1 MKSRTCLYLLICL
14 LAVPTLAST
23 DANSL
28 EDAVLGG
35 EFDLN
40 LRVRAESVD
49 ADGTEDAL
57 AITERLRLGYGSKT
71 YKDFSFYDEFEDIQ
85 ALDDDRYNASGLN
98 NNPTKA
104 TVADP
109 EATEL
114 NQGYL
119 NYHKADLGFNGRF
132 GRQRI
137 ILDDAR
143 FIGNVGWRQN
153 EQTFDA
159 ASFSLSLPFDVEA
172 HYSYLWHIN
181 RIYGQS
187 TGTVSTSDYDSDSH
201 LFNVSTTDEA
211 LGTLTGFAYLLDF
224 DSSPANSSDT
234 FGLRYNQSLA
244 LSDEYSLAP
253 VLSYAYQK
261 DNNANP
267 TNYDADYYLAQLS
280 LKKNELGTIG
290 VGYEVLGS
298 DNGAMAFRTPLAT
311 GHAFNGWYD
320 AFLTTPA
327 YGLQDLYVFAS
338 TTLPCGTVAK
348 IYGHHFSQDVGGQDL
363 GDEVDAVLSKKLSDH
378 VSVLVK
384 YSHFNAKAPTTSAT
398 DGDKFWFQTEI
409 KTN

>member
-1 MKSRTCLYLLICL
+1 MYLLICL

-23 DANSL
+23 DASSL

-35 EFDLN
+35 TFDLN
-40 LRVRAESVD
+40 LRVRAEGVD

-71 YKDFSFYDEFEDIQ
+71 YNDFSFYIDFENIQ
-85 ALDDDRYNASGLN
+85 ALDDDRYNAAGLN
-98 NNPTKA
+98 SNPTKA

-109 EATEL
+109 EVTEL

-119 NYHKADLGFNGRF
+119 NYHRSDLGFNGRF

-143 FIGNVGWRQN
+143 FVGNVGWRQN

-159 ASFSLSLPFDVEA
+159 ASFSLTLPYDVEA
-172 HYSYLWHIN
+172 QYGYLWHIN
-181 RIYGQS
+181 RVFGQS
-187 TGTVSTSDYDSDSH
+187 TGTAPTSDFESDSH
-201 LFNVSTTDEA
+201 LFNVSATDET
-211 LGTLTGFAYLLDF
+211 LGTLTAFAYFLDF
-224 DSSPANSSDT
+224 DNAPTNSSDT

-244 LSDEYSLAP
+244 LSYEYSLAP
-253 VLSYAYQK
+253 VLSYAYQE
-261 DNNANP
+261 DNSANP
-267 TNYDADYYLAQLS
+267 TDYEADYYLAQVS
-280 LKKNELGTIG
+280 LEKNEVGTIG

-298 DNGAMAFRTPLAT
+298 DGGAMAFRTPLAT

-320 AFLTTPA
+320 AFLTTPG
-327 YGLQDLYVFAS
+327 YGLQDLYIFAS

-348 IYGHHFSQDVGGQDL
+348 IYGHHFSQDVGGMDL
-363 GDEVDAVLSKKLSDH
+363 GDEVDAVLSRKLSDH
-378 VSVLVK
+378 VSVLAK
-384 YSHFNAKAPTTSAT
+384 YSHFNAKAPTTAS
-398 DGDKFWFQTEI
+398 DGDKFWLQAEI